1 MQHPWR
7 SNIIAPDAPALK
19 RADVPEAVALLVLM
33 MPLEGLEPTTIVLSL
48 NILSKGLDRRDVI
61 RLQADAPVKNT
72 GKTRYN
78 S

>member
-1 MQHPWR
+1 MA
-7 SNIIAPDAPALK
+7 IIH
-19 RADVPEAVALLVLM
+19 LLVGSEQYITI
-33 MPLEGLEPTTIVLSL
+33 LEKLA
-48 NILSKGLDRRDVI
+48 KGNKSAKSLDRRDVL